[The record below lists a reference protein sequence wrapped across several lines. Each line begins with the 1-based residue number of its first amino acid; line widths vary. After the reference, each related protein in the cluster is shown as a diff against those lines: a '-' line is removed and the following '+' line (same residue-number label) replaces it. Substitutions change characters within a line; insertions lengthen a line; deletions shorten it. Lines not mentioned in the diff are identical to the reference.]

1 MSAGTPHRV
10 ATRSTTVTSEL
21 TPPIDIHRTSVAS
34 PKSPHNAAL
43 SEPYPFISTTRRTA
57 HFFHSEHHQVP
68 ELRRRNPDPLVEM
81 NRKAAEDLGIGD
93 GDWVWIETPKGRIR
107 QKAKLLDGIHPRV
120 ICNQHAWWY
129 PEREGPE
136 YGVRESNLNMITRND
151 RGQGF
156 DPIYGGPQLRG
167 FLCKVYRAEEAP

>member
-1 MSAGTPHRV
+1 MYQ
-10 ATRSTTVTSEL
+10 TTFKKNGHDPFPFYAEPVEE
-21 TPPIDIHRTSVAS
+21 S
-34 PKSPHNAAL
+34 PFNEVLAKD
-43 SEPYPFISTTRRTA
+43 YPFLSTARRTA
-57 HFFHSEHHQVP
+57 YFFHSEHHQVP
-68 ELRRRNPDPLVEM
+68 ELRKFNPDPLVEI
-81 NRKAAEDLGIGD
+81 NGKAAEELGICN

-107 QKAKLLDGIHPRV
+107 QKAKLIDGIHPRV

-136 YGVRESNLNMITRND
+136 YGLWESNLNVITRND